1 MQKLDNELKTRNDS
15 ISYLKFENMNL
26 IAKVQELND
35 CLVSTSTVEH
45 VTICIR
51 CIDIDV
57 DAISDH
63 LALIKDQNDH
73 IAKLNA
79 KIVEHELE
87 NEKFKFARNML
98 YSGDA
103 LALRMVLVS
112 NLGAKTTLNLM
123 PMKQDF

>member
-51 CIDIDV
+51 CRDIDV